1 MIDSRTYILDRIKS
15 RKISIEEFNFDKLSA
30 PPISLMFTQQDIQDL
45 YYNAHS
51 IKLASHPEK
60 KLKNINDIMSRRGF
74 VKFIGGTNRISYRP
88 IEDNSFLVK
97 VAIDDVGRA
106 DNPREFKNQHALKP
120 FVTKVF
126 EVTPCGTLGVFERV
140 IPITNRQEYMSVS
153 EDIFTLINEWLIG
166 EYVMDD
172 IGSNYFMN
180 YGIRKNFGVVLL
192 DYPYMYKVDYNKLF
206 CALEDKTYT
215 TKSGKCEGEID
226 YDDGY
231 NKLVCKKCGAIYK
244 AIDLAKAIEDEK
256 VIIKGGNI
264 KMSLKIN
271 ISGGSKNAKET
282 VEINDNSVSVTPSKP
297 IAPSNFSNTS
307 SSLNINITK
316 EDIPNII
323 EDNKNEETI
332 EEQHEVVEDEQSIS
346 NTSEKSEEPKESA
359 ASTEVSAQE
368 SGEITTP
375 IVFHEDDSERL
386 KQIKEEAEKEINKS
400 SLKDDENDIY
410 DYLNSCDPKMVTKA
424 ITKYIEDHCY
434 IHSTFAGITENT
446 TEDGTKVLGFN
457 YHINIP
463 TDDDENI
470 IEIMAEDD
478 FITLGVNYSVIYN
491 FLNENGIDLK
501 SITAGESYN
510 GFCAVAGKI
519 ICKKDID
526 INAESYKVIAL
537 IDNNGNYITNSN
549 NEIITIEILDDRS
562 TANISIVSNQ
572 WKHNIENQLK
582 KFTEENVDSNK
593 SSDNEVKEVP
603 VGAVPT
609 YTETIEE

>member
-1 MIDSRTYILDRIKS
+1 MIDTRTYILDRIKS
-15 RKISIEEFNFDKLSA
+15 RKVSIEEFNYDKLSA
-30 PPISLMFTQQDIQDL
+30 PPIALMFSQQDIQDL

-60 KLKNINDIMSRRGF
+60 KLKNIDDIMSRRGF

-271 ISGGSKNAKET
+271 ISGGSKNVNET
-282 VEINDNSVSVTPSKP
+282 VEVKNDTVAAMPSKP
-297 IAPSNFSNTS
+297 IAPSSFSNTTG
-307 SSLNINITK
+307 SLNIHITR
-316 EDIPNII
+316 EDIPTV
-323 EDNKNEETI
+323 EDKKNEEVI
-332 EEQHEVVEDEQSIS
+332 EKQHEVIIEEKQPVSDVA
-346 NTSEKSEEPKESA
+346 EKSEEPKESA
-359 ASTEVSAQE
+359 ASAEVSAQE

-386 KQIKEEAEKEINKS
+386 KEIKKEAEEKINE
-400 SLKDDENDIY
+400 SLKDPSEDIF
-410 DYLNSCDPKMVTKA
+410 DYLESCDPKEVTAA
-424 ITKYIEDHCY
+424 ITKYIEEHC
-434 IHSTFAGITENT
+434 HLESTFNGMSVDEDENSN
-446 TEDGTKVLGFN
+446 KVLVIN
-457 YHINIP
+457 YHVGIK
-463 TDDDENI
+463 TDDDKYSI
-470 IEIMAEDD
+470 DIMAEDD
-478 FITLGVNYSVIYN
+478 FIPLGVTFDTLKT
-491 FLNENGIDLK
+491 FLDNSGITLK
-501 SITAGESYN
+501 DIGTDSYT
-510 GFCAVAGKI
+510 GFYRVAGKTI
-519 ICKKDID
+519 NKKEID
-526 INAESYKVIAL
+526 SNSDSYKVIAL
-537 IDNNGNYITNSN
+537 IDENGDYIVNSN
-549 NEIITIEILDDRS
+549 NEIIVVEMIDNRN
-562 TANISIVSNQ
+562 TANLCIKSIQ
-572 WKHNIENQLK
+572 WVKCVEDRLK
-582 KFTEENVDSNK
+582 KLDNVDSD
-593 SSDNEVKEVP
+593 DNGDTEVKKAP
-603 VGAVPT
+603 VGAAPE
-609 YTETIEE
+609 YSEENIKEE